1 MAVLSISDNEPYS
14 VKKPIIYEFDV
25 SELTNLDDVK
35 NNKTYSKGVIFY
47 NKLYN
52 SIWNYIFLNY
62 KRKDNFIK
70 VNFTKNDS
78 YVYVTAAEL
87 LLYLMFWKLH
97 VVYTNILKKE
107 IEITPS
113 DLYDLSRINKKNL
126 TKILEKNM
134 SLVLED
140 AQKRKNGVDELS
152 YYVSKIIDD
161 FMEVSNIYSN
171 ISCNTI
177 SLYDTIQLEKR
188 SKEFKECL
196 ETQLSESKTNKELE
210 EQLYLGS
217 KKLMKCILEDNE
229 SSYVQYI
236 KGDRMNVNQFTQMF
250 YAVGPRADV
259 DKTILPKIMK
269 GNYLHGYSSPS
280 DAYIDAITGRD
291 SQILKYISVRESG
304 YLSRKIN
311 IDNLNTRIDYD
322 VKDCGTTHYITYEV
336 KTENHLRS
344 IDLKYM
350 ILPNGKLKLI
360 HYESDKDLIGKT
372 IKLRSHT
379 CCALTGNRVCM
390 TCFGYKSK
398 RLKGTLIG
406 GLPAVKFANPISQR
420 LMQAK
425 HFSTTNAVDIKS
437 EYLDKY
443 FNKENS
449 KLYFK
454 KEMIDKDVYI
464 VIDREFVE
472 EIAEGATSIDDESID
487 TFVPLES
494 FSVRDKDNEYLIE
507 CEGLFLVL
515 TDDVLEESKKFIM
528 EYDSDVALIPVSKI
542 DKEIPIFN
550 MVIITEEVSRYLK
563 KLKRLIDSSYTRVYK
578 DNISQLIMDIGNLL
592 LDMGIAST
600 SIINIET
607 LVYQLI
613 RKPDKEYERPDFSK
627 NEEFTIIPLSTSIQ
641 KSNIYTAFAFE
652 KYKKQLTDMDT
663 FENVGN
669 GIFDSLFKINR
680 PDYLI
685 PVSKKSITGVVG
697 ENN

>member
-1 MAVLSISDNEPYS
+1 MAVLSISNNEPYS
-14 VKKPIIYEFDV
+14 VKKPVIYEFDV

-269 GNYLHGYSSPS
+269 GNYLHGYSTPS

-311 IDNLNTRIDYD
+311 IDNLNTKIDYD

-360 HYESDKDLIGKT
+360 HYETDKDLIGKT

-627 NEEFTIIPLSTSIQ
+627 NEEFAIIPLSASIQ

-663 FENVGN
+663 FENVGS

-685 PVSKKSITGVVG
+685 PVSKKSIIDVVG

>member
-14 VKKPIIYEFDV
+14 VKKPVIYEFDV

-360 HYESDKDLIGKT
+360 HYETDKDLIGKT

-663 FENVGN
+663 FENVGS

-685 PVSKKSITGVVG
+685 PVLKKSITDVVG

>member
-14 VKKPIIYEFDV
+14 VKKPVIYEFDV

-322 VKDCGTTHYITYEV
+322 VKDCGTSHYITYEV

-613 RKPDKEYERPDFSK
+613 RKPDREYERPDFSK

-663 FENVGN
+663 FENVGS

-680 PDYLI
+680 PDYLT
-685 PVSKKSITGVVG
+685 PVSKKSITDVVG